1 MSYSAIIPAAQLQ
14 SANDALEAQGFGP
27 RNFSV
32 PVYAGLRPTHATL
45 HSWTDSAF
53 LQAVQAIPNAIV
65 SSIGGDSTERIEEA
79 ITAADPL
86 AGWAGNAKPL
96 EGLVTPGLH
105 KDTEGVLWWVIQPY
119 DTATYPD
126 PEAIPALVRRARV
139 PGDVAPWVQPLD
151 QFDAYK
157 LVNAFTGQPDRVTH
171 NGQTWRVTQADG
183 AGNNAWEPGVF
194 GWTAD

>member
-1 MSYSAIIPAAQLQ
+1 MSYSAVIPASQLQ
-14 SANDALEAQGFGP
+14 AANDALEAQGFGP
-27 RNFSV
+27 RNFSI
-32 PVYAGLRPTHATL
+32 PVYAGSHPTHATL

-53 LQAVQAIPNAIV
+53 LQAVQAIPNVIV

-96 EGLVTPGLH
+96 EGQVTPGLH
-105 KDTEGVLWWVIQPY
+105 RAADGVLWWVIQPY
-119 DTATYPD
+119 DTAVWSNP
-126 PEAIPALVRRARV
+126 AIIPALIRRARV
-139 PGDVAPWVQPLD
+139 PGEVAPWVQPLD

-183 AGNNAWEPGVF
+183 AGNNVWEPGVF